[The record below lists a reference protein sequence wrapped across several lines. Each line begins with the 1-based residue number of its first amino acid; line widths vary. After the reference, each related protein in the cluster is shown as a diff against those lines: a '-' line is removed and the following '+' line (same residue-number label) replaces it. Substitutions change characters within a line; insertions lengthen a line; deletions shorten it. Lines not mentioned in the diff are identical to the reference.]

1 RRRWAAASAAA
12 RPACPWRHKP
22 PTRRFSSTVSSV
34 ITAWPSGT
42 CATPARTI
50 SSGGRRVRSVPSSAT
65 RPFRARTSPLMVAS
79 RVVLPAPFAPSTAVI
94 VPGRAVIDTSWSA
107 ITPPYPAS
115 TCSTAR
121 AAWLAMWPPCP
132 RLVRA
137 WPLRAR
143 LVRAWPLC
151 AWLFRAWF
159 FRAWFLHAQVGGGHR
174 RVGLHL
180 LRRAEGD
187 QLAEV
192 EDGDAVAHR
201 HHQVHAVLHHHDAG
215 VRGEL

>member
-12 RPACPWRHKP
+12 RPACPYRHRP

-65 RPFRARTSPLMVAS
+65 RPFRARTRPLMVDS

-132 RLVRA
+132 RLLRA
-137 WPLRAR
+137 W
-143 LVRAWPLC
+143 LVRAWPLS

-159 FRAWFLHAQVGGGHR
+159 FRAWFLHAEVGGGHR

-201 HHQVHAVLHHHDAG
+201 HHQVHAVLHHHDAS